1 MRDSAPRGGLA
12 SSLRSLAG
20 SALGLLRTRLDLLSV
35 ELEEEKLRLFSM
47 FVYGAVAIM
56 LLSVGL
62 VFLAVFATV
71 LLWDSHRMLAL
82 GVFSAMFLLGGA
94 VALVM
99 LVTLTRTRSKLFAA
113 SLAELA
119 EDRAALQSEVP
130 PQ

>member
-1 MRDSAPRGGLA
+1 MTDSAPRGGLA

-35 ELEEEKLRLFSM
+35 ELQEEKLRLFSM

-56 LLSVGL
+56 LLSVGV
-62 VFLAVFATV
+62 VFLAVFVTV

-82 GVFSAMFLLGGA
+82 GIFSALFLLGGT

-99 LVTLTRTRSKLFAA
+99 LATLARTRSKLFAA

-119 EDRAALQSEVP
+119 EDGAALQSEAR